1 MTDASD
7 DSERIR
13 AMVVD
18 HPMRRAAA
26 AEPQILSVIDP
37 AAWDGAP
44 IPLRVWALRELI
56 LCNSATYLTGP
67 GSAGKSL
74 AGQQA
79 ATCVAL
85 GLPFLSVETRQ
96 ATALYLTCED
106 DADELHRRQEA
117 ICEALEV
124 PLRALSGRLHLVSLV
139 GELGNELCTF
149 DASGRME
156 TPPAWDRLRATVLSL
171 SVGFIVLDNVAHLFA
186 GNEND
191 RHQVAGFC
199 GLMNALAAEARAAV
213 LFIGHPN
220 KAGDSFSGST
230 AWENQ
235 VRSRL
240 FLDRPK
246 GDDGE
251 VLDPDARVLRREKAN
266 YARTGEAIAFRWY
279 RGAFVRPEDQP
290 AFAGVAED
298 ATQRLRAEEERFLA
312 CLQKATSERRAV
324 SHQNGI
330 NWAPRRFAAMPEA
343 RGMSERALAGAMERL
358 FSVGAILADQ
368 ALWKGSD
375 RHWKRGIGCLGEV
388 REPCGDPLCGD
399 PCGNPLRE
407 PCGNPLR
414 AKRQTFAQPAGTPAA
429 TLRAGTPSP

>member
-1 MTDASD
+1 MTDAND

-13 AMVVD
+13 AMVID

-26 AEPQILSVIDP
+26 AEPQVLSVIDP

-56 LCNSATYLTGP
+56 LCSSATYLTGP

-85 GLPFLSVETRQ
+85 GLPFLGVETRQ
-96 ATALYLTCED
+96 AVALYLTCED

-117 ICEALEV
+117 ICEALDV
-124 PLRALSGRLHLVSLV
+124 PLRALGGRLHLASLV

-156 TPPAWDRLRATVLSL
+156 TTAAWDRLRATVLSL

-246 GDDGE
+246 GEDGE

-266 YARTGEAIAFRWY
+266 YARNGEEIAFRWY
-279 RGAFVRPEDQP
+279 RGAFVRPEDLSGAQIEL
-290 AFAGVAED
+290 VD
-298 ATQRLRAEEERFLA
+298 ATVRMRAADDCVLA
-312 CLQKATSERRAV
+312 CLDKLAAERRTA
-324 SHQNGI
+324 SPNKAASSY
-330 NWAPRRFAAMPEA
+330 AP
-343 RGMSERALAGAMERL
+343 RL
-358 FSVGAILADQ
+358 FSTMQTAKGFNVAELEQ
-368 ALWKGSD
+368 AMRRLLDTEVIRNGERVYQRDNRTWASGLGRVSD
-375 RHWKRGIGCLGEV
+375 LHKPSHKACTD
-388 REPCGDPLCGD
+388 PCTKPAQTVSGDPL
-399 PCGNPLRE
+399 
-407 PCGNPLR
+407 
-414 AKRQTFAQPAGTPAA
+414 
-429 TLRAGTPSP
+429 

>member
-7 DSERIR
+7 DTDRIR
-13 AMVVD
+13 AMVID

-26 AEPQILSVIDP
+26 AEPQLLRLIDP
-37 AAWDGAP
+37 ASWEGEP
-44 IPLRVWALRELI
+44 IPLRVWTLHELI
-56 LCNSATYLTGP
+56 LCSSATYLTGA

-85 GLPFLSVETRQ
+85 GMPFLGAATRRT
-96 ATALYLTCED
+96 AALYLTCED

-117 ICEALEV
+117 ICDTLDVSFAD
-124 PLRALSGRLHLVSLV
+124 LSGQLHLVSLV

-156 TPPAWDRLRATVLSL
+156 TTPQWDRLRATALSL
-171 SVGFIVLDNVAHLFA
+171 GVGFIVLDNVAHLFA

-199 GLMNALAAEARAAV
+199 GLMNALAAEAGAAV

-266 YARTGEAIAFRWY
+266 YARNGEEIAFRWY
-279 RGAFVRPEDQP
+279 RGAFVRPEDMP
-290 AFAGVAED
+290 SAGAGAVD
-298 ATQRLRAEEERFLA
+298 ATAFMRADEERFLA
-312 CLQKATSERRAV
+312 CLAKAASERRTT
-324 SHQNGI
+324 SPNITGS
-330 NWAPRRFAAMPEA
+330 NYAPRMFVTMPSGKGVTVRRFEEAM
-343 RGMSERALAGAMERL
+343 RRL
-358 FSVGAILADQ
+358 LDTGAILNGERVYQRDNRSWAT
-368 ALWKGSD
+368 G
-375 RHWKRGIGCLGEV
+375 LG
-388 REPCGDPLCGD
+388 P
-399 PCGNPLRE
+399 
-407 PCGNPLR
+407 
-414 AKRQTFAQPAGTPAA
+414 AQTLAQTPAQSLA
-429 TLRAGTPSP
+429 QRCTNPSENP